1 MARRSALNEFND
13 MNKFTSNLFGIPNRD
28 KFGLTS
34 LHWVCLNDDLEGLKL
49 LAKDDSDF
57 TKNLYSPRSYSNIFD
72 QILLTAYEFS
82 AFLTRFLF
90 GRFFEANARLGSLL
104 LTLRR

>member
-1 MARRSALNEFND
+1 
-13 MNKFTSNLFGIPNRD
+13 MNKFTSSLFGIPNRD

-49 LAKDDSDF
+49 LAEDDSDF

-90 GRFFEANARLGSLL
+90 GRFCEANARLGSLL
-104 LTLRR
+104 LTLRQ